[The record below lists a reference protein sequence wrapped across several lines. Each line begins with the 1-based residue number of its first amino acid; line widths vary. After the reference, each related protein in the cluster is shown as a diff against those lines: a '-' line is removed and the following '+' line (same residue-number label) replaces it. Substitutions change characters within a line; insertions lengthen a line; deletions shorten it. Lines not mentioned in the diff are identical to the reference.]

1 MSKFWALVVATA
13 GLTLAFAGCSS
24 TLKPPGESVE
34 GELANAPSWVRQG
47 CTGYWEK
54 ESERKICGVGS
65 VGSTRNAGLA
75 RSGAISRAR
84 TEIART
90 LNVEV
95 EAMVKDYQATTTG
108 GERFGSAAADDQHL
122 EDVSRQ
128 ITEATLSGTQLVD
141 SWISESGTFYALVAL
156 DIEQFKGAVAQMKNL
171 AESVRT
177 AVIQR
182 ADRAFEDLDRQIE
195 KRHEE

>member
-1 MSKFWALVVATA
+1 MWPCVLVLAAVA
-13 GLTLAFAGCSS
+13 FGCSS
-24 TLKPPGESVE
+24 TPKPPGESVE
-34 GELANAPSWVRQG
+34 GEFADAPAWVRQG
-47 CTGYWEK
+47 CTGYWK
-54 ESERKICGVGS
+54 SESDRKICGVGS

-90 LNVEV
+90 LSVQV

-128 ITEATLSGTQLVD
+128 ITEATLSGTHLVD
-141 SWISESGTFYALVAL
+141 SWISSSGTFYALVAL
-156 DIEQFKGAVAQMKNL
+156 DVEQFKGAVAQMKNL
-171 AESVRT
+171 SESVRA
-177 AVIQR
+177 AVIER
-182 ADRAFEDLDRQIE
+182 ADKAFEDLDRQLDA
-195 KRHEE
+195 RR